1 MATKSKK
8 TKLTPEQENA
18 IIQTAQNFANQFM
31 SFKKQSAEGLL
42 QMSKAVSD
50 VKSKHKD
57 ALKKFCILTELDP
70 SSSTFRKYN
79 AIGQN
84 FDRLMEY
91 VEKLPNN
98 WTTLYKVASLSPT
111 EFQKLV
117 DSNMLN
123 PGIKAAT
130 IREVLGNAS
139 IKNSSV
145 KNTSGT
151 ITLSVVISRSLNK
164 GALESVRQ
172 SLDVLQ
178 SKHLIKVNLESIQSE
193 IESPTPMD
201 SSLEKLAA

>member
-1 MATKSKK
+1 MASKSKK
-8 TKLTPEQENA
+8 PKLTPEQEKA

-84 FDRLMEY
+84 FERLIEH
-91 VEKLPNN
+91 VEKLPNT
-98 WTTLYKVASLSPT
+98 WTTLYKVASLTPR

-117 DSNMLN
+117 DSRRLT
-123 PGIKAAT
+123 PKIKAAT
-130 IREVLGNAS
+130 INEVLGN
-139 IKNSSV
+139 SV
-145 KNTSGT
+145 KKVSSGT
-151 ITLSVVISRSLNK
+151 IALNVFVYKDLNK
-164 GALESVRQ
+164 DALESVLH
-172 SLDVLQ
+172 SLDVL
-178 SKHLIKVNLESIQSE
+178 KKKRLIKVNLESIQSE

-201 SSLEKLAA
+201 SPLEKLAA